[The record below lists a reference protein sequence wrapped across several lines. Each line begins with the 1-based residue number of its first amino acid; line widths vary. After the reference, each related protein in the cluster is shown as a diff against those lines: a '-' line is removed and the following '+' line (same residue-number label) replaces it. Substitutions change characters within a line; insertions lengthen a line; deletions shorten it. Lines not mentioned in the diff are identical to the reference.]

1 MVYWEGNAEKN
12 MIDIHCHIIYNVD
25 DGAKNIE
32 DSIRMVSEAA
42 RIGIQSIIATP
53 HYNKSIYSS
62 EGVLEKYTELKLKS
76 KNLGIELFLGYEIFL
91 CTSLS
96 DIFSGKRKYTL
107 NNSSYLLFELP
118 FDIMPIGLSSIIQ
131 NLYYQGLTPIIAHP
145 ERNKYF
151 LRDMDSFL
159 ALIASHCL
167 VQLDAASIAG
177 AHGLNVKRFS
187 KKLIKKN
194 LVNFVASDAHRPEDY
209 SKWYQKAVDNVKN
222 WAGEEYCRRV
232 FGQNQRVILNDG

>member
-1 MVYWEGNAEKN
+1 MAYWEENYEKN

-32 DSIRMVSEAA
+32 DSMRMVSEAA
-42 RIGIQSIIATP
+42 RLGIQSIIATP
-53 HYNKSIYSS
+53 HYNKSIFIY
-62 EGVLEKYTELKLKS
+62 EKVLENFTQLKLKS
-76 KNLGIELFLGYEIFL
+76 KSLGIELFLGYEIFL

-118 FDIMPIGLSSIIQ
+118 FDIMPIGLSSTIQ
-131 NLYYQGLTPIIAHP
+131 KLYCQGLIPIIAHP

-151 LRDMDSFL
+151 LRDMDSFID
-159 ALIASHCL
+159 LIASHCL

-177 AHGLNVKRFS
+177 ANGFNVKRFS

-209 SKWYQKAVDNVKN
+209 SEWYQKAVKNVKN

-232 FGQNQRVILNDG
+232 FGQNQSVILNYG